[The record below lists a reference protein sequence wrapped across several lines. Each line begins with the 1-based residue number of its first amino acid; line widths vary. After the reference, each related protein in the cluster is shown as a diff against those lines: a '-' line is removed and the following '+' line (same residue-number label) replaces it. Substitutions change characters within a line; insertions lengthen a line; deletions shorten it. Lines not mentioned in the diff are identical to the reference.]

1 GFHTSFHLYEDEERK
16 YRLTG
21 AEELHFIELPKYRK
35 LEGKD
40 IRHNALH
47 RWLSYID
54 IETPLEEIKEIVRMD
69 KTIARTHELMEMV
82 RSDKEL
88 LHEYQMYELARSDEA
103 NIRNG
108 ERNIGIRIG
117 TERGLQI
124 GTEKGIQIGTEK
136 AWRKAY
142 QEKLEIA
149 RSFKAMGTP
158 LETIALNFK
167 LPLDVVKGL

>member
-1 GFHTSFHLYEDEERK
+1 
-16 YRLTG
+16 
-21 AEELHFIELPKYRK
+21 
-35 LEGKD
+35 
-40 IRHNALH
+40 
-47 RWLSYID
+47 
-54 IETPLEEIKEIVRMD
+54 MD

-82 RSDKEL
+82 RRDKEL

-108 ERNIGIRIG
+108 ERNIGIR
-117 TERGLQI
+117 
-124 GTEKGIQIGTEK
+124 IGTEK